1 MKIQRE
7 DERGMYRAMRDA
19 RAITWD
25 ETNTPGQLMDRHTAS
40 HTCKDILEVCSI
52 VQILKW

>member
-1 MKIQRE
+1 MKMQRE

>member
-19 RAITWD
+19 SAITWD
-25 ETNTPGQLMDRHTAS
+25 ETNTPGQLIDGHTAS
-40 HTCKDILEVCSI
+40 QTWDYILDVCSI
-52 VQILKW
+52 VKI